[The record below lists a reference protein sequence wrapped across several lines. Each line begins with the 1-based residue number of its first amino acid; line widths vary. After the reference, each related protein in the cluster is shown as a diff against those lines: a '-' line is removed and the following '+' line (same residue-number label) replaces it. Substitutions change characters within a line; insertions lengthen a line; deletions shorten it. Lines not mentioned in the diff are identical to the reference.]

1 MRSFVL
7 KKCLDAFITILGV
20 SLIAFL
26 MIRLIPGDPVMLM
39 LGERGASPEAIATL
53 RKNLGLDLPL
63 YKQYFTFVTNA
74 FTGDLGNSFTTGEK
88 VTTEFFAR
96 FPATLELGIA
106 SMLFAIF
113 LGIPLGVIAAIKRN
127 SFFDYTLMTG
137 SLTGYS
143 MPIFWWALI
152 LIIVFSVQLSLTPVS
167 GRIDIL
173 YDITPYTGFFLID
186 TLIDSELISDE
197 GYAPFFSTLHH
208 LILPSITMG
217 TIPLA
222 VIARMTRS
230 SMLEVL
236 SEPYINAAR
245 ARGLSPFKLYFVH
258 ALRNALVPLV
268 TIIGLLF
275 GSIVTGAILTETLY
289 SWPGIGKWLVSSI
302 FAHDYPAIQGAI
314 LFIAINVVLINLLV
328 DLTYAKIDPRL
339 RDTIK

>member
-1 MRSFVL
+1 MKSFIF
-7 KKCLDAFITILGV
+7 KKILDSFITILGV
-20 SLIAFL
+20 SIIVFL

-39 LGERGASPEAIATL
+39 LGERGGSPEVIAAL

-63 YKQYFTFVTNA
+63 YQQYFYFLSDA
-74 FTGDLGNSFTTGEK
+74 LRGDLGTSFTTHEK
-88 VTTEFFAR
+88 VTSEFFAR
-96 FPATLELGIA
+96 FPATLELGIS
-106 SMLFAIF
+106 SMLFALI
-113 LGIPLGVIAAIKRN
+113 LGIPLGIFAAIKRN

-152 LIIVFSVQLSLTPVS
+152 LIIVFSVNLGWTPVS
-167 GRIDIL
+167 GRIDII

-186 TLIDSELISDE
+186 TLIDTELISDE

-236 SEPYINAAR
+236 GEPYINAAR

-258 ALRNALVPLV
+258 ALRNALVPLITV
-268 TIIGLLF
+268 VGLLF

-302 FAHDYPAIQGAI
+302 FSHDYPSIQGAI
-314 LFIAINVVLINLLV
+314 LCISITVIIINLAV

-339 RDTIK
+339 KEGHQ